1 MFSDEN
7 INYYNSVMLLEDPKG
22 IKPFAAVV

>member
-1 MFSDEN
+1 MCSDEN
-7 INYYNSVMLLEDPKG
+7 INYYNSVTLFEDPKG